1 MVTFLTTCLTVST
14 QYEDGQGV
22 HSWIKCG
29 RAKKLKERVARW
41 LLACQCRCWVTTLSG
56 STPACAVWADEEC
69 GECGRSL
76 WGRSSWTGRWL
87 DVRTCAVWWQSRCRT
102 RARASEL
109 WQSPTHTL
117 YTRQC
122 EVLLAGRDGSP
133 ERLLWSPEY
142 YEHVALWDPL
152 LGLVPVVLMD
162 RHAKFDNYR
171 SYAVIACLYQG
182 WIIIIIIIVISIAL
196 FTDRPGA
203 LTTSAVCSTK

>member
-1 MVTFLTTCLTVST
+1 MLVNFLTSIVRRKLEWLRYWMVTFLTTCLTVST

-22 HSWIKCG
+22 HSWIRCG

-41 LLACQCRCWVTTLSG
+41 LLACQSRCWVTTLSG

-109 WQSPTHTL
+109 WHRVQL
-117 YTRQC
+117 TRFI
-122 EVLLAGRDGSP
+122 
-133 ERLLWSPEY
+133 
-142 YEHVALWDPL
+142 H
-152 LGLVPVVLMD
+152 
-162 RHAKFDNYR
+162 DN
-171 SYAVIACLYQG
+171 VKC
-182 WIIIIIIIVISIAL
+182 
-196 FTDRPGA
+196 
-203 LTTSAVCSTK
+203 C